1 MVKYIKMRKDR
12 QMKLFLKGF
21 IRGAIP
27 FIFMLVMSV
36 WELIQGSSSDART
49 FLLNGLIIMLLGIAS
64 VIYEIN
70 RWNFSKQIIVHY
82 ITMLLTVF
90 PILLL
95 SGYYPLIS
103 FDDVLNVFLLFNKV
117 GLMLFFATFIIAKV
131 RREFRKRN

>member
-1 MVKYIKMRKDR
+1 MRKDR

>member
-1 MVKYIKMRKDR
+1 
-12 QMKLFLKGF
+12 MKLFLKGF

>member
-1 MVKYIKMRKDR
+1 MRKDR

-49 FLLNGLIIMLLGIAS
+49 FLINGLIIMFLGIAS

-95 SGYYPLIS
+95 SGYYPLSS

-117 GLMLFFATFIIAKV
+117 GIMLFVATFIISKI
-131 RREFRKRN
+131 RRGISKQS

>member
-1 MVKYIKMRKDR
+1 MRKGR

-49 FLLNGLIIMLLGIAS
+49 FLINGLIIMFLGIAS

-95 SGYYPLIS
+95 SGYYPLSS